1 MKYLVTEYEEPLSVA
16 FQNVQSG
23 LIGIVDSW
31 KLIALRSKNELAV
44 DLRGEEGELQKRMMS
59 STEELL
65 KEDIKRNDLKDGVPL
80 KKPPQPLPDKNE
92 PNNRKKDKKTMG
104 CCGTSDCTL
113 M

>member
-1 MKYLVTEYEEPLSVA
+1 MQKYGYKVACDITEQYLSNGKI
-16 FQNVQSG
+16 FG
-23 LIGIVDSW
+23 ED
-31 KLIALRSKNELAV
+31 LAV

-65 KEDIKRNDLKDGVPL
+65 KEDIKRNDLKDGIPL

-92 PNNRKKDKKTMG
+92 SDNRKKDKKTMG